1 MIKKQEQTGLFR
13 KNKKGFGFVTVEGE
27 DEDYYISRRN
37 MADAFHMDT
46 VRIVPIEPGGDAREG
61 HRREAKIVGVVER
74 AVTTVVGVY
83 EQSGRDG
90 YVRPDDAKLPQEIH
104 ISPRRSRGA
113 EDGQKVVCHVL
124 SYGSE
129 TQLPEGEVT
138 EIIGY
143 KDDPGVDILSVVK
156 RYSVPIAFAKE
167 TVAEAKKV
175 SSPVKKKDFRH
186 RLDLTKERM
195 VTIDG
200 DDTKDFDDAVSIR
213 RDGDDYILGVHI
225 ADVSHYVQEDG
236 ALDREAHE
244 RGTSIYLTDRVI
256 PMLPQ
261 VLSNGICSLNE
272 GENRLALSCIM
283 RIDKKGKV
291 VKHEIAESV
300 IRVTHRM
307 TYHDVNEILENAN
320 RTLCVRYADVL
331 GDFFLMQDLSRRIR
345 RKRAKRGAVDF
356 EFPEAKIKLDR
367 TGHAIAVEA
376 RERGI
381 AEMMIEDFMLSA
393 NETIAETFFSKE
405 IPFLYRNHGKP
416 DEEKITSLRKMLAGF
431 GLSMGGSGGEASPKD
446 MQKLLKKVQGRP
458 EEGLLSVL
466 VLRSMQRAEY
476 APENVGHFGLAAE
489 YYCHF
494 TSPIRRYPDLIVHRI
509 IKEQLHGKLKR
520 KRQAHYLAI
529 LPQLA
534 KQTSEAE
541 RRAEDMEREVDK
553 MKMIEYMADH
563 IGEVYEG
570 KISGVT
576 SWGMYVELPNT
587 IEGMVPLRLMWGDYY
602 EYFEE
607 SYELVGQ
614 RTHRRFTLGDA
625 VTIQVDS
632 ADVEARL
639 LDFSLYEERRPERPK
654 TEKKRMKHGRK
665 KPKAHRK
672 QQKSKS

>member
-1 MIKKQEQTGLFR
+1 MFR

-46 VRIVPIEPGGDAREG
+46 VRIVPVESVGTGRDG
-61 HRREAKIVGVVER
+61 HRREAKIVAVVER
-74 AVTTVVGVY
+74 AVTSVVGVY

-104 ISPRRSRGA
+104 ISPRKIRGA

-129 TQLPEGEVT
+129 TQLPEGEVI
-138 EIIGY
+138 EVIGY

-156 RYSVPIAFAKE
+156 KYAVPIAFAKE
-167 TVAEAKKV
+167 TVEEAKKV
-175 SSPVKKKDFRH
+175 SVPVKKKDFRH
-186 RLDLTKERM
+186 RLDLTNERM

-225 ADVSHYVQEDG
+225 ADVSHYVREDG
-236 ALDREAHE
+236 ALDCEAKE

-307 TYHDVNEILENAN
+307 TYHNVNEILEHGSRA
-320 RTLCVRYADVL
+320 LSVRYADVV
-331 GDFFLMQDLSRRIR
+331 GDFYLMQDLSRRIR

-356 EFPEAKIKLDR
+356 EFPEAKITQDR
-367 TGHAIAVEA
+367 SGHAIAVEA

-393 NETIAETFFSKE
+393 NETIAEEFFSKE

-416 DEEKITSLRKMLAGF
+416 DGEKILSLRKLLAGF
-431 GLSMGGSGGEASPKD
+431 GLSMGGSGGEAAPKD

-520 KRQAHYLAI
+520 KRQTHYLAI

-563 IGEVYEG
+563 IGDVYEG
-570 KISGVT
+570 KVSGVT
-576 SWGMYVELPNT
+576 AWGMYVELPNT

-602 EYFEE
+602 EYVEE

-614 RTHRRFTLGDA
+614 RTHRRFTLGDT
-625 VTIQVDS
+625 VTIQVDA

-639 LDFSLYEERRPERPK
+639 LDFSLYEERRPRKPK
-654 TEKKRMKHGRK
+654 MEKKRTKHGRK

>member
-1 MIKKQEQTGLFR
+1 M
-13 KNKKGFGFVTVEGE
+13 TVEGE
-27 DEDYYISRRN
+27 EEDYYIGSHDV
-37 MADAFHMDT
+37 ADAFHMDT
-46 VRIVPIEPGGDAREG
+46 VRIVPLEAGNYGRDG
-61 HRREAKIVGVVER
+61 HRKEAKVVAVVER
-74 AVTTVVGVY
+74 AVTSVVGVY

-104 ISPRRSRGA
+104 ISPRKSRGA
-113 EDGQKVVCHVL
+113 EDGQKVVCRML

-129 TQLPEGEVT
+129 TKLPEAEVT

-156 RYSVPIAFAKE
+156 KFGVPTTFDKE
-167 TVAEAKKV
+167 VTAEAKKV
-175 SSPVKKKDFRH
+175 SVPVKKRDIRR
-186 RLDLTKERM
+186 RLDLTGVNM

-213 RDGDDYILGVHI
+213 REGDDYILGVHI
-225 ADVSHYVQEDG
+225 ADVSHYVEEDS
-236 ALDREAHE
+236 ALDREAKA

-256 PMLPQ
+256 PMLPRI
-261 VLSNGICSLNE
+261 LSNGICSLNE

-291 VKHEIAESV
+291 VKYEIAESV

-307 TYHDVNEILENAN
+307 TYHDVNEILNHGD
-320 RTLCVRYADVL
+320 RTLCVRYADML
-331 GDFFLMQDLSRRIR
+331 GDFYLMQDLSRRIR
-345 RKRAKRGAVDF
+345 RRRLKRGSVDF
-356 EFPEAKIKLDR
+356 EFPEAKIRLDR

-381 AEMMIEDFMLSA
+381 AELMIEDFMLSA
-393 NETIAETFFSKE
+393 NETVAKEFFSKKL
-405 IPFLYRNHGKP
+405 PFLYRNHGKP
-416 DEEKITSLRKMLAGF
+416 DGEKLLSLRKLIAGF
-431 GLSMGGSGGEASPKD
+431 GLTMGGSGKEASPKD

-489 YYCHF
+489 HYCHF

-520 KRQAHYLAI
+520 KRRAHYEAI
-529 LPQLA
+529 LPELA
-534 KQTSEAE
+534 KKASEAE
-541 RRAEDMEREVDK
+541 RRADDMEREVDK

-563 IGEVYEG
+563 IGEIYEG

-576 SWGMYVELPNT
+576 AWGMYVELPNT
-587 IEGMVPLRLMWGDYY
+587 VEGMVPMRLMRGDYY
-602 EYFEE
+602 EYFEDT
-607 SYELVGQ
+607 YELVGQ
-614 RTHRRFTLGDA
+614 NSNRHYTLGDV
-625 VTIQVDS
+625 VTIRVDA
-632 ADVEARL
+632 ADIEARL
-639 LDFSLYEERRPERPK
+639 LDFSLYEEHRQERHKPD
-654 TEKKRMKHGRK
+654 KKRIKHGRK